1 MASYMTTMFQIA
13 RSIFQSKPVEPTEAK
28 EAKDILKPEEAMK
41 NTTEVSL
48 PKDVKEVNEVNEVND
63 LSAPV
68 EIILVSETVKDMSV
82 SDTNELNDASELN
95 DANDVKD
102 TNIVPEN
109 METETE
115 KPKVVDSAPKRKPHG
130 KTIKK

>member
-1 MASYMTTMFQIA
+1 
-13 RSIFQSKPVEPTEAK
+13 
-28 EAKDILKPEEAMK
+28 
-41 NTTEVSL
+41 
-48 PKDVKEVNEVNEVND
+48 
-63 LSAPV
+63 
-68 EIILVSETVKDMSV
+68 MSV